1 MGDLPDLFGNEF
13 GEDMI
18 CNEGRKGL
26 VGSNHLDN
34 GSNKDEGDSRKI
46 GNARH
51 GVGKYVGSENRGHR
65 ETYADSYS
73 SSVAGSSRNGKG
85 LPSIVNFKGA
95 PS

>member
-1 MGDLPDLFGNEF
+1 
-13 GEDMI
+13 MI
-18 CNEGRKGL
+18 CNEGCKGL

-73 SSVAGSSRNGKG
+73 SSVAGSSRTGKG